1 MTKERKI
8 TGNIKGIVSKYSDN
22 SFEFRPFGKGEP
34 VYEEKQDFK
43 NGVTIAKTRGVNGKK
58 VVRLML
64 DNSDVD
70 LRFSEVM
77 FNSVVA
83 WQDAYFGQMLQD
95 SWENADK
102 AFVPRVK
109 RSKNSDGYALLP
121 QEFKNADVQK
131 VLDIS
136 SGGASMQIDR
146 WVTSGFV
153 EKLSKNHY
161 KKIVDFIIM

>member
-43 NGVTIAKTRGVNGKK
+43 KGVTIAKTRGVNGKK

-64 DNSDVD
+64 DNPDVD
-70 LRFSEVM
+70 LF
-77 FNSVVA
+77 
-83 WQDAYFGQMLQD
+83 DAC
-95 SWENADK
+95 
-102 AFVPRVK
+102 VK
-109 RSKNSDGYALLP
+109 
-121 QEFKNADVQK
+121 
-131 VLDIS
+131 
-136 SGGASMQIDR
+136 
-146 WVTSGFV
+146 
-153 EKLSKNHY
+153 KLGKNHY

>member
-22 SFEFRPFGKGEP
+22 SFVFKPFGKGEP

-70 LRFSEVM
+70 LFDTCVKKLGEVLPEAPDLEPLRAKAM
-77 FNSVVA
+77 LLLGP
-83 WQDAYFGQMLQD
+83 DIQM
-95 SWENADK
+95 
-102 AFVPRVK
+102 
-109 RSKNSDGYALLP
+109 
-121 QEFKNADVQK
+121 
-131 VLDIS
+131 VLDRKA
-136 SGGASMQIDR
+136 GKVVVRMEVDVARCEKMQ
-146 WVTSGFV
+146 
-153 EKLSKNHY
+153 
-161 KKIVDFIIM
+161 KKFFNLFNQINLCLAINKTTLTPVLN

>member
-22 SFEFRPFGKGEP
+22 SFVFKPFGKGEP

-70 LRFSEVM
+70 LFDACVKKLGEVLPE
-77 FNSVVA
+77 A
-83 WQDAYFGQMLQD
+83 PGIELL
-95 SWENADK
+95 
-102 AFVPRVK
+102 
-109 RSKNSDGYALLP
+109 RSKAMLLLGP
-121 QEFKNADVQK
+121 DIQMVHDRKAGKVVVRMEVDVARCEKMQK
-131 VLDIS
+131 KFFNLFNQINLCLAINKTTLTPVL
-136 SGGASMQIDR
+136 
-146 WVTSGFV
+146 
-153 EKLSKNHY
+153 N
-161 KKIVDFIIM
+161 